1 MMINDRSVVRS
12 RTASKRISITEMKLY
27 VDTQAPSVD
36 DVNNMTMLLRRL
48 GYDVH
53 KRPHR
58 SRNINRSLT
67 ATATTT
73 ATATATIIN
82 NHSAESNNNDNN
94 ININNNNNENT
105 VNTNT
110 NKDVVLFYG
119 SGSRNTPTQT
129 GSGYH
134 ANEIATQRGISSVIL
149 PDFPSDDGE
158 SRL

>member
-1 MMINDRSVVRS
+1 
-12 RTASKRISITEMKLY
+12 MKLY

-110 NKDVVLFYG
+110 NKDNIIFY
-119 SGSRNTPTQT
+119 GSRNTPTQNDHDNVNGQT
-129 GSGYH
+129 GYGYH
-134 ANEIATQRGISSVIL
+134 ANEIAPQRGISSVIL